1 MENSENIPLAM
12 IFENI
17 RTPDNLGA
25 LTRIAAAVGCQK
37 IITTKVGDKIF
48 FVFFFNV
55 ALKNDPQSK
64 TSNII

>member
-1 MENSENIPLAM
+1 MENLENIPLTV

-37 IITTKVGDKIF
+37 IITTKVGDKIY
-48 FVFFFNV
+48 FVN
-55 ALKNDPQSK
+55 ASLKNDPQIHPTSSSK
-64 TSNII
+64 